1 MVQGK
6 TVLYVIPFIILLIV
20 AIIFIIR
27 QRRQNA
33 SSSSHAKNN
42 KNNEIKTSE
51 NDLSAAKALVT
62 IDPNIHERI
71 DHLIGIGHLSAA
83 EALINQTLNR
93 DPSRH
98 DLYLYLLDLHLRQN
112 DELGIKQLIQNL
124 QQLQLHDVLN
134 QIEGKYRNTRE
145 QKEKYAK
152 VIQQKQQNIQDIPR
166 TASPT
171 VTAAIKAETTHANPA
186 PVQKHIIEEHQSL
199 EFNPKPIAPVNK
211 SEKANTVP
219 HQDISFVLEMADQIT
234 VLPKKN
240 EAVAETKI
248 ENQTKKLPTS
258 APQALNADQEAS
270 HLAQSKVAVEPRID
284 TPPPANMPVP
294 PPTLTLSDTPV
305 TVKKETPP
313 IAESPQPQPAQITV
327 DHDPLIQAF
336 PELANLDETQLDLEL
351 AEQYIE
357 LGAYASAQI
366 LLNQNEEKFSAQQ
379 LELSK
384 KLLNRMAS

>member
-6 TVLYVIPFIILLIV
+6 TVLYVIPFIILLVV

-51 NDLSAAKALVT
+51 NDLSAAKAPVT

-71 DHLIGIGHLSAA
+71 DHLIDIGHLSAA

-134 QIEGKYRNTRE
+134 QIEGKYRNTHE

-152 VIQQKQQNIQDIPR
+152 IIQQKQQNIQDIPR

-171 VTAAIKAETTHANPA
+171 ATAAIKVETTHANPA
-186 PVQKHIIEEHQSL
+186 PVQKHIIEEHQDL

-211 SEKANTVP
+211 SEKSNTVP

-234 VLPKKN
+234 VPPKKN
-240 EAVAETKI
+240 EAAAEVKV
-248 ENQTKKLPTS
+248 ENQTRKLAAS

-270 HLAQSKVAVEPRID
+270 HLAQPKVVEPRID
-284 TPPPANMPVP
+284 TPPVHTPVP
-294 PPTLTLSDTPV
+294 PPTLTRQD
-305 TVKKETPP
+305 TPP
-313 IAESPQPQPAQITV
+313 ITLKQHLPPVAESLQPQPAQITV

-366 LLNQNEEKFSAQQ
+366 LLNQNEAKFSAQQ